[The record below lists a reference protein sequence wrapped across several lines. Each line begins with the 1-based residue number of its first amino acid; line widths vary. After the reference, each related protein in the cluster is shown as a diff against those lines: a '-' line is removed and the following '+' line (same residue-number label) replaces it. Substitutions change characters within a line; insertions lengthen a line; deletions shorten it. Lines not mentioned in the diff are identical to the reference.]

1 MPGEIAVS
9 EIWVLGHAGDDEGD
23 RDILEMIMDMRY
35 DMDQD
40 S

>member
-1 MPGEIAVS
+1 VS
-9 EIWVLGHAGDDEGD
+9 EIWVVGHTGDVEGD

-40 S
+40 SWS